1 MKYRIPISYVVTGT
15 IEVEADSVADA
26 LMLENF
32 TLDQVQ
38 NPAMLPNSVD
48 VEANDV
54 ACLDPDS
61 VTVYTY
67 EQLKEV
73 FRQHERVYPSKPLTA
88 VIVFKPESWP
98 DHLYPLA
105 SRSYRV
111 SSDNKAFQPH
121 MGGYSIYA
129 DSLDGSDLG
138 VRLERYM
145 KEEQGGSAGWIV
157 DFCYMERT

>member
-1 MKYRIPISYVVTGT
+1 MKYQIPISYVMTGT
-15 IEVEADSVADA
+15 IEVEADSVTDA

-38 NPAMLPNSVD
+38 NPAMLPNTVD

-67 EQLKEV
+67 AQLKEV
-73 FRQHERVYPSKPLTA
+73 FRQHERSYPPDHLTA

-98 DHLYPLA
+98 DNLYSLA
-105 SRSYRV
+105 ARSYRV
-111 SSDNKAFQPH
+111 SSDNKAFQPN
-121 MGGYSIYA
+121 MGGYSIYGS
-129 DSLDGSDLG
+129 SLDESDLG